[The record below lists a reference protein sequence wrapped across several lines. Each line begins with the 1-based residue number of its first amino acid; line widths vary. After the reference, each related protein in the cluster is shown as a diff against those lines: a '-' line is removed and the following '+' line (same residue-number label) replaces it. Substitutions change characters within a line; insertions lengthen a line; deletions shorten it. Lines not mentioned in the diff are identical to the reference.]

1 MKHDLEAF
9 SRDIVTLIKTSGDSG
24 GSGDKLKKSLRE
36 RDNFVPTRLQ
46 LVSPLKNEWGQPC
59 AASGDR
65 KTKQFESVTRSVP
78 TVPTV
83 PTHFRQGPDEPAA
96 GAAPPEWYAIL
107 AGLER
112 PAPRLALRRSMVRT
126 PCRCR
131 NLPRAMGM
139 AAQRSAG
146 PRSICSVFTRRRL
159 PRAST

>member
-65 KTKQFESVTRSVP
+65 KTKQFESVTRMSPLPPLSPLIFDRVQMSPQPVP
-78 TVPTV
+78 
-83 PTHFRQGPDEPAA
+83 R
-96 GAAPPEWYAIL
+96 PP
-107 AGLER
+107 
-112 PAPRLALRRSMVRT
+112 
-126 PCRCR
+126 
-131 NLPRAMGM
+131 NGM
-139 AAQRSAG
+139 Q
-146 PRSICSVFTRRRL
+146 F
-159 PRAST
+159 